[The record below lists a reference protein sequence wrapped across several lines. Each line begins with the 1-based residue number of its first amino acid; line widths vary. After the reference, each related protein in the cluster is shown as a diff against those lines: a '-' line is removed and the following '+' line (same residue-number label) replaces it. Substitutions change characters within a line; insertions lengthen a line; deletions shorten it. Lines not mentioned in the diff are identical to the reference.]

1 MLSAHYGAVQS
12 TGLGR
17 LENTEVLP
25 PISFLTFPFGET
37 EERLY
42 EQEPGEPHG
51 FAWLS
56 FELSDESGYLRLES
70 AGLLGGGAF
79 APYKRF
85 R

>member
-42 EQEPGEPHG
+42 KQEPGEPQG

-56 FELSDESGYLRLES
+56 FVFRLQTGYFLSNHC
-70 AGLLGGGAF
+70 GAIVVVF
-79 APYKRF
+79 AH
-85 R
+85 